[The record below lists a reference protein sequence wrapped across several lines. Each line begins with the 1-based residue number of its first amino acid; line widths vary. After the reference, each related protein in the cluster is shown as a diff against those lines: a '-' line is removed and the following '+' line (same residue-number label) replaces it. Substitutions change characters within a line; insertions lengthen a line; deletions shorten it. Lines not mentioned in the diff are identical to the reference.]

1 MRKLLLLL
9 IISTTCIFA
18 QSKIFLGAE
27 CLKRV
32 YIGYVHNQF
41 FGLFIKHSIFK
52 QDLDLQQVEFNPYMN
67 YSFSQALSFRINPY
81 FGMRYDTDF
90 YYLGARFSAD
100 WTRFRYFQL
109 KTEFSPHYHSRDGYT
124 TLFESQIRSFILP
137 SVGLA
142 LGAKN
147 KPEYNRVEKRI
158 FGGLVIKDSHS
169 QIEAT
174 ISTPYNLD
182 DTQLTRFNISFQHA
196 IDL

>member
-67 YSFSQALSFRINPY
+67 FSFSQMLSFRINPF
-81 FGMRYDTDF
+81 FGTRYGTDF
-90 YYLGARFSAD
+90 YYLGSRISMD
-100 WTRFRYFQL
+100 WTRFRHFQL
-109 KTEFSPHYHSRDGYT
+109 RAEFSPYYHSKNKYS

-137 SVGLA
+137 SVGIV

-147 KPEYNRVEKRI
+147 KPEYNLVEKRL
-158 FGGLVIKDSHS
+158 FGGLVFKDTHS

-174 ISTPYNLD
+174 MSTPYNLD
-182 DTQLTRFNISFQHA
+182 DTHLTRFNISFQHE